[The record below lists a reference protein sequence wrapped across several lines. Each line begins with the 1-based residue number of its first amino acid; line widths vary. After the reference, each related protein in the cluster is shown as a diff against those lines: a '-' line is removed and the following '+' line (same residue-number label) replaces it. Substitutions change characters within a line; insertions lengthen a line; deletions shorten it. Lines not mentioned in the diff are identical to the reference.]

1 MIKDLSDFSRN
12 LLLSIDILP
21 IPTEEAVREVQS
33 RILGVET
40 DITRWQQRQNRQNN
54 FTATVPYDLE
64 QMRTESKDLLEDLTA
79 RDQRLMFA
87 CVTLVHIADSLEQLD
102 ADTQTLQSIA
112 QEKLCGFSVLRYQQE
127 DGLNTVLPYG
137 LRRIHALRTLTTE
150 SCAVLM
156 PFRAQEIQD
165 PVLALRVDDDNIV
178 VGGQRDICDGIFHRY
193 GLTGTGPLET
203 ASTISTRLICRTA
216 MRTAK
221 IPSP

>member
-127 DGLNTVLPYG
+127 DGLNTV
-137 LRRIHALRTLTTE
+137 
-150 SCAVLM
+150 
-156 PFRAQEIQD
+156 
-165 PVLALRVDDDNIV
+165 
-178 VGGQRDICDGIFHRY
+178 
-193 GLTGTGPLET
+193 
-203 ASTISTRLICRTA
+203 
-216 MRTAK
+216 
-221 IPSP
+221 

>member
-1 MIKDLSDFSRN
+1 M
-12 LLLSIDILP
+12 
-21 IPTEEAVREVQS
+21 REVQS

-87 CVTLVHIADSLEQLD
+87 CVTLVHIADTLEQLD

-127 DGLNTVLPYG
+127 P
-137 LRRIHALRTLTTE
+137 A
-150 SCAVLM
+150 
-156 PFRAQEIQD
+156 
-165 PVLALRVDDDNIV
+165 
-178 VGGQRDICDGIFHRY
+178 
-193 GLTGTGPLET
+193 
-203 ASTISTRLICRTA
+203 
-216 MRTAK
+216 
-221 IPSP
+221 

>member
-1 MIKDLSDFSRN
+1 MRDYASFISDEMIKDLSDFSRN

-87 CVTLVHIADSLEQLD
+87 CVTLVHIADSL
-102 ADTQTLQSIA
+102 TRTR
-112 QEKLCGFSVLRYQQE
+112 KLCSLSRRKSSADSPFSATNKKM
-127 DGLNTVLPYG
+127 D
-137 LRRIHALRTLTTE
+137 
-150 SCAVLM
+150 
-156 PFRAQEIQD
+156 
-165 PVLALRVDDDNIV
+165 
-178 VGGQRDICDGIFHRY
+178 
-193 GLTGTGPLET
+193 
-203 ASTISTRLICRTA
+203 
-216 MRTAK
+216 
-221 IPSP
+221 